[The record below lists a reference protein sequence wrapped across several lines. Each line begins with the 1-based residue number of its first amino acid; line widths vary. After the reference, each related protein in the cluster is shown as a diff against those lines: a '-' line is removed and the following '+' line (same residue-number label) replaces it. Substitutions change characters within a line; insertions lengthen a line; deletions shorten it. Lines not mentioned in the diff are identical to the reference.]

1 MALILLLAL
10 MGLWIG
16 GFRGFLL
23 GAALGYLLQRL
34 ARHAL
39 QKGLQTLQTQ
49 FVEST
54 FSVAGALCKADGVVT
69 QAEIAVAERLFV
81 RLRLSE
87 EQVVAAKAAFGRGK
101 APEFDL
107 DAEVDSFARVAR
119 GSRALL
125 HLFLQVQVAAA
136 LADGQLHPTEHEM
149 LVRVARRI
157 GFSERDVEQLEALL
171 RAASDVA
178 AGPGAPPPQHRLDDA
193 YMALGVSAEA
203 SEEEIKRA
211 YRKLMVENHPDKIAS
226 KRLPESMRALAEE
239 RAREINAAYD
249 LVKKSRNFA

>member
-1 MALILLLAL
+1 MALILLLAFI
-10 MGLWIG
+10 GLWIG

-23 GAALGYLLQRL
+23 GAALGYLIQRI

-39 QKGLQTLQTQ
+39 QKGLQTLQAQ

-54 FSVAGALCKADGVVT
+54 FAVAGAMCKADGVVT
-69 QAEIAVAERLFV
+69 QAEIEVAERLFV

-87 EQVVAAKAAFGRGK
+87 EQIRAAKSAFGRGK
-101 APEFDL
+101 TPEFDL
-107 DAEVDSFARVAR
+107 DHEVESFARVAR

-136 LADGQLHPTEHEM
+136 LADGELHPAEHDM
-149 LVRVARRI
+149 LVRVGRKL
-157 GFSERDVEQLEALL
+157 GFSERDVAQLEALL

-193 YMALGVSAEA
+193 YTALGVSPEA
-203 SEEEIKRA
+203 SDDEIKRA
-211 YRKLMVENHPDKIAS
+211 YRKLMTENHPDKLAA

-249 LVKKSRNFA
+249 LVKKTRNFT